1 MNQPASPD
9 TQPRPPIPLPF
20 HYAWLVVAVTFFA
33 SFNGAGIRVV
43 PTVLILPLEAEF
55 GWARSAITFGG
66 SINLLLY
73 GAAAPVVGW
82 ILDKYGPRRVM
93 MTSLTLLSAGLLG
106 TTLVSE
112 LWHFWLTWGVLV
124 GLGAGGMS
132 GVLSASVAHRWFN
145 ARRGLAV
152 GILSSG
158 SSSGQIVFAPFM
170 LLIIA
175 YIGWRQG
182 SYVLVACAA
191 TAVVLVWLLMRDKP
205 ADVGLEPYNEGPG
218 AEKAPV
224 VVDKPAAKP
233 QAAESAG
240 PVMGIRDA
248 IKMPT
253 FWLLCGVFSIC
264 GGTANGLIG
273 MHLIPHALEQGFDRG
288 TVSFAFALMGTMNI
302 AGTLFAG
309 WLADRVD
316 PRKLIAAVFT
326 LRGAA
331 LFYLTLVDNTS
342 GLLIFTVIY
351 GLDWFATVP
360 PVVTL
365 AGQTFG
371 KQSIGRIYGWIF
383 LAHQIG
389 GFAMANAGGLL
400 YDYVG
405 NYEMAFF
412 AGGFMGLMAAAFAL
426 SIRPKKTIP
435 PLGPAPAGAAA

>member
-1 MNQPASPD
+1 MNHPATPD
-9 TQPRPPIPLPF
+9 AKPRPPIPLPF
-20 HYAWLVVAVTFFA
+20 HYGWLIVAVTFFA

-43 PTVLILPLEAEF
+43 PTVLIHPLEADF
-55 GWARSAITFGG
+55 GWARSAITFGI

-73 GAAAPVVGW
+73 GVAAPIVGW
-82 ILDKYGPRRVM
+82 ILDKYGPRKVM
-93 MTSLTLLSAGLLG
+93 LTSLTLLSTGLLC
-106 TTLVSE
+106 TTLVSQ
-112 LWHFWLTWGVLV
+112 LWQFWLTWGVMV

-152 GILSSG
+152 GLLSSG
-158 SSSGQIVFAPFM
+158 SSTGQIVFIPLM
-170 LLIIA
+170 LAIIA
-175 YIGWRQG
+175 FMGWRSG
-182 SYVLVACAA
+182 SYILVGCTAS
-191 TAVVLVWLLMRDKP
+191 AVVLVWLLMRDKP
-205 ADVGLEPYNEGPG
+205 EDVGLEPYSEGPRS
-218 AEKAPV
+218 EPV
-224 VVDKPAAKP
+224 AVQKPAGKAEEAKP
-233 QAAESAG
+233 AG

-248 IKMPT
+248 IKTPT

-273 MHLIPHALEQGFDRG
+273 THLIPHALENGFDRVTVG
-288 TVSFAFALMGTMNI
+288 TAVTIMGTMNI
-302 AGTLFAG
+302 VGTLFSG

-326 LRGAA
+326 LRGLS
-331 LFYLTLVDNTS
+331 LFYLTLVDNTT
-342 GLLIFTVIY
+342 GLIFFTVVY

-360 PVVTL
+360 PVVMI

-383 LAHQIG
+383 LAHQVG
-389 GFAMANAGGLL
+389 GFAMANGGGLL

-412 AGGFMGLMAAAFAL
+412 AGGWMGLMAAAFGL
-426 SIRPKKTIP
+426 SIRKKPTIP
-435 PLGPAPAGAAA
+435 PLGPTPAGAPA

>member
-1 MNQPASPD
+1 MNDPVSAEAK
-9 TQPRPPIPLPF
+9 PRPPISLPF
-20 HYAWLVVAVTFFA
+20 HYAWLIVVVTFFA

-43 PTVLILPLEAEF
+43 PTVLIHPLEADF
-55 GWARSAITFGG
+55 GWARSAITFGI

-73 GAAAPVVGW
+73 GVAAPVVGF

-93 MTSLTLLSAGLLG
+93 LTSLTLLSTGLLC
-106 TTLVSE
+106 TTLVQE
-112 LWHFWLTWGVLV
+112 LWQFWLTWGVMV

-145 ARRGLAV
+145 YRRGLAV

-158 SSSGQIVFAPFM
+158 SSSGQIVFIPFM
-170 LLIIA
+170 LAIIA
-175 YIGWRQG
+175 YTGWRMG
-182 SYVLVACAA
+182 SYVLVACTA
-191 TAVVLVWLLMRDKP
+191 TAVALVWLLMRDKP
-205 ADVGLEPYNEGPG
+205 SDVGLEPYSDKQEDDEAQSVDGG
-218 AEKAPV
+218 AATSSTAP
-224 VVDKPAAKP
+224 P
-233 QAAESAG
+233 G
-240 PVMGIRDA
+240 PVLGIRDA
-248 IKMPT
+248 VKTPT

-273 MHLIPHALEQGFDRG
+273 THLIPHALENGFDRV
-288 TVSFAFALMGTMNI
+288 TVGSAVTIMGIMNI
-302 AGTLFAG
+302 IGTLGCG
-309 WLADRVD
+309 WLVDRVD

-326 LRGAA
+326 LRGLS
-331 LFYLTLVDNTS
+331 LFYLTLVDSTQ
-342 GLLIFTVIY
+342 GLIIFTIVY

-360 PVVTL
+360 PVVMI

-383 LAHQIG
+383 LSHQVG

-412 AGGFMGLMAAAFAL
+412 AGGWMGLMAAAFGL
-426 SIRPKKTIP
+426 SIRPKKTLP
-435 PLGPAPAGAAA
+435 PLGPEPANAAA

>member
-1 MNQPASPD
+1 MNHPARPHP
-9 TQPRPPIPLPF
+9 QALPPIPVRF
-20 HYAWLVVAVTFFA
+20 HYAWLIVAVTFFA

-43 PTVLILPLEAEF
+43 PTVLVYPLEADF
-55 GWARSAITFGG
+55 GWSRSAIALGI
-66 SINLLLY
+66 SLNLLLY
-73 GAAAPVVGW
+73 GVAAPVVGW

-93 MTSLTLLSAGLLG
+93 LTSLSLLSTGLLC
-106 TTLVSE
+106 TTFVSQ
-112 LWHFWLTWGVLV
+112 LWQFWLTWGVMV

-158 SSSGQIVFAPFM
+158 SSSGQIVFIPFM
-170 LLIIA
+170 LWIL
-175 YIGWRQG
+175 GLMTWRMG
-182 SYVLVACAA
+182 SYVLVACTA
-191 TAVVLVWLLMRDKP
+191 TAVTLVWLLMRDKP
-205 ADVGLEPYNEGPG
+205 SDIGMEPYNYGPKADQTPAGDKQAEG
-218 AEKAPV
+218 
-224 VVDKPAAKP
+224 KPA
-233 QAAESAG
+233 G
-240 PVMGIRDA
+240 PAMGIRDA
-248 IKMPT
+248 IKTPT

-273 MHLIPHALEQGFDRG
+273 THLVPHALDNKFE
-288 TVSFAFALMGTMNI
+288 TVIISTAVATMGTMNVV
-302 AGTLFAG
+302 GTLFSG

-326 LRGAA
+326 LRGLS
-331 LFYLTLVDNTS
+331 LFYLTFVDSTQ
-342 GLLIFTVIY
+342 GLFIFTVIY

-360 PVVTL
+360 PVVMI

-383 LAHQIG
+383 LSHQIG
-389 GFAMANAGGLL
+389 GSAMAYAGGLL

-405 NYEMAFF
+405 NYELAFF
-412 AGGFMGLMAAAFAL
+412 AGGWMGLMAAAFGL
-426 SIRPKKTIP
+426 SIRKKRTLP

>member
-1 MNQPASPD
+1 MDYPGNPEAK
-9 TQPRPPIPLPF
+9 PRPPISLPF
-20 HYAWLVVAVTFFA
+20 HYGWLIVAVTFFS

-43 PTVLILPLEAEF
+43 PTVLIHPLEADF
-55 GWARSAITFGG
+55 GWSRSAITFGI

-73 GAAAPVVGW
+73 GVAAPVVGW

-93 MTSLTLLSAGLLG
+93 LTSMTLLSAGLYSA
-106 TTLVSE
+106 TYVTE
-112 LWHFWLTWGVLV
+112 LWHFWLTWGVMV

-158 SSSGQIVFAPFM
+158 SSSGQIVFIPFM
-170 LLIIA
+170 LALVA
-175 YIGWRQG
+175 YVGWRTG
-182 SYVLVACAA
+182 ANVLVACTA
-191 TAVVLVWLLMRDKP
+191 TAAALVWLFMRDKP
-205 ADVGLEPYNEGPG
+205 GDVGLEPYNEGPG
-218 AEKAPV
+218 AEAAPAGPNP
-224 VVDKPAAKP
+224 DAPKPA
-233 QAAESAG
+233 G
-240 PVMGIRDA
+240 RVMGIRDA
-248 IKMPT
+248 VKTPT

-273 MHLIPHALEQGFDRG
+273 THLLPHALERGFNAA
-288 TVSFAFALMGTMNI
+288 TVATAMGVMGGMNI
-302 AGTLFAG
+302 LGTLFSG
-309 WLADRVD
+309 WLTDKVD

-331 LFYLTLVDNTS
+331 LFYLTFVTDVP
-342 GLLIFTVIY
+342 GLFIFTVVY

-360 PVVTL
+360 PVVAI

-389 GFAMANAGGLL
+389 GSLMANGGGLL

-405 NYEMAFF
+405 EYEMAFF
-412 AGGFMGLMAAAFAL
+412 AGGWMGLMAAAFAL
-426 SIRPKKTIP
+426 GIRPRKTAP

>member
-1 MNQPASPD
+1 MNQPANPG
-9 TQPRPPIPLPF
+9 TGPRPPIPLPF
-20 HYAWLVVAVTFFA
+20 HYAWLIVAVTFFA

-43 PTVLILPLEAEF
+43 PTVLIHPLEADF
-55 GWARSAITFGG
+55 GWARSAITLGI

-73 GAAAPVVGW
+73 GVAAPVVGW

-93 MTSLTLLSAGLLG
+93 LTSLTLLSVGLLC
-106 TTLVSE
+106 TTFVSQ
-112 LWHFWLTWGVLV
+112 LWQFWLTWGVMV

-145 ARRGLAV
+145 ARRGQAV

-158 SSSGQIVFAPFM
+158 SSTGQIVFIPFM
-170 LLIIA
+170 LFIVA
-175 YIGWRQG
+175 YTGWRMG
-182 SYVLVACAA
+182 SYILVACTAA
-191 TAVVLVWLLMRDKP
+191 AVTLVWLLMRDKP
-205 ADVGLEPYNEGPG
+205 EDVGLEPYNEGPG
-218 AEKAPV
+218 AVTAPV
-224 VVDKPAAKP
+224 VDKAAAKP
-233 QAAESAG
+233 EEAKPAG
-240 PVMGIRDA
+240 PVMGIKDA
-248 IKMPT
+248 IKTPT

-273 MHLIPHALEQGFDRG
+273 THLLPHALENGFDRL
-288 TVSFAFALMGTMNI
+288 TVASAIGIMGTMNVI
-302 AGTLFAG
+302 GTLFSG
-309 WLADRVD
+309 WLADRID

-326 LRGAA
+326 LRGLS
-331 LFYLTLVDNTS
+331 LFYLLLVDNTQ
-342 GLLIFTVIY
+342 GLIIFTVVY

-360 PVVTL
+360 PVVMI

-383 LAHQIG
+383 LSHQIG
-389 GFAMANAGGLL
+389 GSAMAYAGGLL

-412 AGGFMGLMAAAFAL
+412 AGGWMGLMAAAFGL

>member
-1 MNQPASPD
+1 MNPPASPD
-9 TQPRPPIPLPF
+9 TQARPPFRLPF
-20 HYAWLVVAVTFFA
+20 HYGWLIVAVTFFA

-43 PTVLILPLEAEF
+43 PTVLIHPLEADF
-55 GWARSAITFGG
+55 GWARSAITFGI
-66 SINLLLY
+66 SLNLLLY
-73 GAAAPVVGW
+73 GVAAPVVGW

-93 MTSLTLLSAGLLG
+93 LTSLTLLSTGLLG

-112 LWHFWLTWGVLV
+112 LWQFWLTWGVMV

-158 SSSGQIVFAPFM
+158 SSSGQIVFAPLM
-170 LLIIA
+170 LLIIG
-175 YIGWRQG
+175 YTGWRQG

-191 TAVVLVWLLMRDKP
+191 VAVAMVWLLMRDKP
-205 ADVGLEPYNEGPG
+205 ADVGLEPYEEGPREEKIRRAGGG
-218 AEKAPV
+218 AMP
-224 VVDKPAAKP
+224 PATP
-233 QAAESAG
+233 AG

-248 IKMPT
+248 IKTPT

-273 MHLIPHALEQGFDRG
+273 THLIPHALEQGFERG
-288 TVSFAFALMGTMNI
+288 TVGFAFALMGTMNVI
-302 AGTLFAG
+302 GTLFSG
-309 WLADRVD
+309 WLTDRVD

-326 LRGAA
+326 LRGLA
-331 LFYLTLVDNTS
+331 LFYLTLVDDTS

-389 GFAMANAGGLL
+389 GFAMANGGGLL

-405 NYEMAFF
+405 NYELAFF
-412 AGGFMGLMAAAFAL
+412 AGGWMGLMAAAFGL
-426 SIRPKKTIP
+426 SIRPRKTVP
-435 PLGPAPAGAAA
+435 PLGPSPAGAAA

>member
-1 MNQPASPD
+1 MNHPARSD
-9 TQPRPPIPLPF
+9 SRRRPPIPLPF
-20 HYAWLVVAVTFFA
+20 HYGWLIVAVTFFA

-43 PTVLILPLEAEF
+43 PTVLIHPLEADF
-55 GWARSAITFGG
+55 GWARSAITFGI
-66 SINLLLY
+66 SVNLLLY
-73 GAAAPVVGW
+73 GVAAPVVGW
-82 ILDKYGPRRVM
+82 VLDKYGPRRVM
-93 MTSLTLLSAGLLG
+93 LASLTLLSTGLLC
-106 TTLVSE
+106 TTLVSQ
-112 LWHFWLTWGVLV
+112 LWQFWLTWGVMV

-158 SSSGQIVFAPFM
+158 SSSGQIVFIPFM
-170 LLIIA
+170 LFVITLT
-175 YIGWRQG
+175 GWRMG
-182 SYVLVACAA
+182 SYVLVACTATAA
-191 TAVVLVWLLMRDKP
+191 TLVWLLMRDRP
-205 ADVGLEPYNEGPG
+205 ADVGLEPYNEGVG
-218 AEKAPV
+218 AETASAART
-224 VVDKPAAKP
+224 DENSPAV
-233 QAAESAG
+233 

-248 IKMPT
+248 VRTPT

-273 MHLIPHALEQGFDRG
+273 THLIPHALENGFDKVTVG
-288 TVSFAFALMGTMNI
+288 TAVTIMGTMNI
-302 AGTLFAG
+302 VGTLCSG

-326 LRGAA
+326 LRGLS
-331 LFYLTLVDNTS
+331 LFYLTFVDSTQ
-342 GLLIFTVIY
+342 GLILFTIIY

-360 PVVTL
+360 PVVMI

-383 LAHQIG
+383 LAHQVG
-389 GFAMANAGGLL
+389 GFAMANGGGLL

-412 AGGFMGLMAAAFAL
+412 AGGWMGLMAAAFGL
-426 SIRPKKTIP
+426 GIRPRKPMP
-435 PLGPAPAGAAA
+435 PLAPTAEGAPA

>member
-1 MNQPASPD
+1 MNHPASPQSE
-9 TQPRPPIPLPF
+9 TRPPIPLPF
-20 HYAWLVVAVTFFA
+20 HYAWLIVAVTFFA

-43 PTVLILPLEAEF
+43 PTVLIHPLEADF
-55 GWARSAITFGG
+55 GWARSAITFGI

-73 GAAAPVVGW
+73 GVAAPFVGW
-82 ILDKYGPRRVM
+82 FLDKYGPRRVM
-93 MTSLTLLSAGLLG
+93 LTSLTLLSLGLLC
-106 TTLVSE
+106 TTFVSQ
-112 LWHFWLTWGVLV
+112 LWQFWLTWGVMV

-145 ARRGLAV
+145 ARRGQAV

-158 SSSGQIVFAPFM
+158 SSTGQIVFIPFM
-170 LLIIA
+170 LFIVA
-175 YIGWRQG
+175 YTGWRMG
-182 SYVLVACAA
+182 SYILVACTA
-191 TAVVLVWLLMRDKP
+191 TAVALVWLLMRDKP
-205 ADVGLEPYNEGPG
+205 EEVGLEPYNEGPG
-218 AEKAPV
+218 AVTAPV
-224 VVDKPAAKP
+224 VDKSAAKP
-233 QAAESAG
+233 EEAKPAG
-240 PVMGIRDA
+240 PVMGIKDA
-248 IKMPT
+248 VKTPT

-273 MHLIPHALEQGFDRG
+273 THLLPHALENGFDRL
-288 TVSFAFALMGTMNI
+288 TVASAIGIMGTMNI
-302 AGTLFAG
+302 IGTLFSG

-326 LRGAA
+326 LRGLS
-331 LFYLTLVDNTS
+331 LFYLLLVDNTQ
-342 GLLIFTVIY
+342 GLIIFTIVY

-360 PVVTL
+360 PVVMI

-383 LAHQIG
+383 LSHQIG
-389 GFAMANAGGLL
+389 GSAMAYGGGLL

-412 AGGFMGLMAAAFAL
+412 AGGWMGLMAAAFGL
-426 SIRPKKTIP
+426 SIRKKSTMP

>member
-1 MNQPASPD
+1 MNHPAGPD
-9 TQPRPPIPLPF
+9 TQARPPFRLPF
-20 HYAWLVVAVTFFA
+20 HYAWLIVAVTFFA

-43 PTVLILPLEAEF
+43 PTVLIHPLEADF
-55 GWARSAITFGG
+55 GWARSAITFGI

-73 GAAAPVVGW
+73 GVAAPVVGW

-93 MTSLTLLSAGLLG
+93 MTSLTLLSTGLLG

-112 LWHFWLTWGVLV
+112 LWQFWLTWGVMV

-145 ARRGLAV
+145 SRRGLAV

-158 SSSGQIVFAPFM
+158 SSSGQIVFAPLM
-170 LLIIA
+170 LLIIG
-175 YIGWRQG
+175 YIGWRMG
-182 SYVLVACAA
+182 SYVLVACAVV
-191 TAVVLVWLLMRDKP
+191 AVTMVWLLMRDKP
-205 ADVGLEPYNEGPG
+205 ADVGLEPYEEGPREDKTRPSGGG
-218 AEKAPV
+218 ATP
-224 VVDKPAAKP
+224 PATP
-233 QAAESAG
+233 AG

-248 IKMPT
+248 IKTPT

-273 MHLIPHALEQGFDRG
+273 THLIPHALEQGFERG
-288 TVSFAFALMGTMNI
+288 TVSVAFALMGTMNVV
-302 AGTLFAG
+302 GTLFSG
-309 WLADRVD
+309 WLTDRVD

-326 LRGAA
+326 LRGLA

-383 LAHQIG
+383 LSHQIG

-412 AGGFMGLMAAAFAL
+412 AGGWMGLMAAAFGL
-426 SIRPKKTIP
+426 SIRPRKTVP
-435 PLGPAPAGAAA
+435 PLGPSPAGAAA

>member
-1 MNQPASPD
+1 MNQPANPG
-9 TQPRPPIPLPF
+9 TGPRPPIPLPF
-20 HYAWLVVAVTFFA
+20 HYAWLIVAVTFFA

-43 PTVLILPLEAEF
+43 PTVLIHPLEADF
-55 GWARSAITFGG
+55 GWARSAITLGI

-73 GAAAPVVGW
+73 GVAAPVVGW

-93 MTSLTLLSAGLLG
+93 LTSLTLLSVGLLC
-106 TTLVSE
+106 TTFVSQ
-112 LWHFWLTWGVLV
+112 LWQFWLTWGVMV

-145 ARRGLAV
+145 ARRGQAV

-158 SSSGQIVFAPFM
+158 SSTGQIVFIPFM
-170 LLIIA
+170 LFIVA
-175 YIGWRQG
+175 YTGWRMG
-182 SYVLVACAA
+182 SYILVACTAA
-191 TAVVLVWLLMRDKP
+191 AVTLVWLLMRDKP
-205 ADVGLEPYNEGPG
+205 EDVGLEPYNEGPG
-218 AEKAPV
+218 AVTAPV
-224 VVDKPAAKP
+224 VDKAAAKP
-233 QAAESAG
+233 EEAKPSG
-240 PVMGIRDA
+240 PVMGIKDA
-248 IKMPT
+248 IKTPT

-273 MHLIPHALEQGFDRG
+273 THLLPHALENGFDRL
-288 TVSFAFALMGTMNI
+288 TVASAIGIMGTMNVI
-302 AGTLFAG
+302 GTLFSG
-309 WLADRVD
+309 WLADRID

-326 LRGAA
+326 LRGLS
-331 LFYLTLVDNTS
+331 LFYLLLVDNTQ
-342 GLLIFTVIY
+342 GLIIFTVVY

-360 PVVTL
+360 PVVMI

-383 LAHQIG
+383 LSHQIG
-389 GFAMANAGGLL
+389 GSAMAYAGGLL

-412 AGGFMGLMAAAFAL
+412 AGGWMGLMAAAFGL

>member
-1 MNQPASPD
+1 MNHPASPD
-9 TQPRPPIPLPF
+9 TPARPPLRLPF
-20 HYAWLVVAVTFFA
+20 HYGWLIVAVTFFA

-43 PTVLILPLEAEF
+43 PTVLIHPLEADF
-55 GWARSAITFGG
+55 GWARSAITFGI
-66 SINLLLY
+66 SLNLLLY
-73 GAAAPVVGW
+73 GVAAPVVGW

-93 MTSLTLLSAGLLG
+93 LTSLTLLSTGLLG

-112 LWHFWLTWGVLV
+112 LWQFWLTWGVMV

-158 SSSGQIVFAPFM
+158 SSSGQIVFAPLM
-170 LLIIA
+170 LLIIG
-175 YIGWRQG
+175 YTGWRQG

-191 TAVVLVWLLMRDKP
+191 VAVTMVWLLMRDKP
-205 ADVGLEPYNEGPG
+205 ADVGLEPYEEGPG
-218 AEKAPV
+218 KEKTRLTGGGGATP
-224 VVDKPAAKP
+224 PATP
-233 QAAESAG
+233 AG

-248 IKMPT
+248 IKTPT

-273 MHLIPHALEQGFDRG
+273 THLIPHALEQGFERG
-288 TVSFAFALMGTMNI
+288 TVGFAFALMGTMNVV
-302 AGTLFAG
+302 GTLFSG
-309 WLADRVD
+309 WLTDRVD

-326 LRGAA
+326 LRGLA
-331 LFYLTLVDNTS
+331 LFYLTLVDDTS

-389 GFAMANAGGLL
+389 GFAMANGGGLL

-405 NYEMAFF
+405 NYELAFF
-412 AGGFMGLMAAAFAL
+412 AGGWMGLMAAAFGL
-426 SIRPKKTIP
+426 SIRPRKTVP
-435 PLGPAPAGAAA
+435 PLGPSPAGATA

>member
-1 MNQPASPD
+1 MNQPANPG
-9 TQPRPPIPLPF
+9 TGPRPPIPLPF
-20 HYAWLVVAVTFFA
+20 HYAWLIVAVTCFA

-43 PTVLILPLEAEF
+43 PTVLIHPLEADF
-55 GWARSAITFGG
+55 GWARSAITLGI

-73 GAAAPVVGW
+73 GVAAPVVGW

-93 MTSLTLLSAGLLG
+93 LTSLTLLSVGLLC
-106 TTLVSE
+106 TTFVSQ
-112 LWHFWLTWGVLV
+112 LWQFWLTWGVMV

-145 ARRGLAV
+145 ARRGQAV

-158 SSSGQIVFAPFM
+158 SSTGQIVFIPFM
-170 LLIIA
+170 LFIVA
-175 YIGWRQG
+175 YTGWRMG
-182 SYVLVACAA
+182 SYILVACTAA
-191 TAVVLVWLLMRDKP
+191 AVTLVWLLMRDKP
-205 ADVGLEPYNEGPG
+205 EDVGLEPYNEGPG
-218 AEKAPV
+218 AVTAPV
-224 VVDKPAAKP
+224 VDKAAAKP
-233 QAAESAG
+233 EEAKPAG
-240 PVMGIRDA
+240 PVMGIKDA
-248 IKMPT
+248 IKTPT

-273 MHLIPHALEQGFDRG
+273 THLLPHALENGFDRL
-288 TVSFAFALMGTMNI
+288 TVASAIGIMGTMNVI
-302 AGTLFAG
+302 GTLFSG
-309 WLADRVD
+309 WLADRID

-326 LRGAA
+326 LRGLS
-331 LFYLTLVDNTS
+331 LFYLLLVDNTQ
-342 GLLIFTVIY
+342 GLIIFTVVY

-360 PVVTL
+360 PVVMI

-383 LAHQIG
+383 LSHQIG
-389 GFAMANAGGLL
+389 GSAMAYAGGLL

-412 AGGFMGLMAAAFAL
+412 AGGWMGLMAAAFGL

>member
-1 MNQPASPD
+1 MNHPATPD
-9 TQPRPPIPLPF
+9 AKPRPPIPLPF
-20 HYAWLVVAVTFFA
+20 HYGWLIVAVTFFA

-43 PTVLILPLEAEF
+43 PTVLIHPLEADF
-55 GWARSAITFGG
+55 GWARSAITFGI

-73 GAAAPVVGW
+73 GVAAPIVGW
-82 ILDKYGPRRVM
+82 ILDKYGPRKVM
-93 MTSLTLLSAGLLG
+93 LTSLTLLSTGLLC
-106 TTLVSE
+106 TTLVSQ
-112 LWHFWLTWGVLV
+112 LWQFWLTWGVMV

-152 GILSSG
+152 GLLSSG
-158 SSSGQIVFAPFM
+158 SSTGQIVFIPFM
-170 LLIIA
+170 LAIIA
-175 YIGWRQG
+175 FMGWRSG
-182 SYVLVACAA
+182 SYILVGCTA

-205 ADVGLEPYNEGPG
+205 EDVGLEPYSEGPTS
-218 AEKAPV
+218 E
-224 VVDKPAAKP
+224 PAAAARHAGKAEEAKP
-233 QAAESAG
+233 AG

-248 IKMPT
+248 IKTPT

-273 MHLIPHALEQGFDRG
+273 THLIPHALENGFDKVTVG
-288 TVSFAFALMGTMNI
+288 TAVTIMGTMNI
-302 AGTLFAG
+302 VGTLFSG

-326 LRGAA
+326 LRGLS
-331 LFYLTLVDNTS
+331 LFYLTLVDNTT
-342 GLLIFTVIY
+342 GLIFFTVVY

-360 PVVTL
+360 PVVMI
-365 AGQTFG
+365 AGRTFG

-383 LAHQIG
+383 LAHQVG
-389 GFAMANAGGLL
+389 GFAMANGGGLL

-412 AGGFMGLMAAAFAL
+412 AGGWMGLMAAAFGL
-426 SIRPKKTIP
+426 SIRKQTTIP
-435 PLGPAPAGAAA
+435 PLGPTPAGAPA

>member
-1 MNQPASPD
+1 MNQPASPG
-9 TQPRPPIPLPF
+9 TGPRPPIPLPF
-20 HYAWLVVAVTFFA
+20 HYAWLIVAVTFFA

-43 PTVLILPLEAEF
+43 PTVLIHPLEADF
-55 GWARSAITFGG
+55 GWARSAITFGI

-73 GAAAPVVGW
+73 GVAAPFVGW

-93 MTSLTLLSAGLLG
+93 LASLALLSTGLLC
-106 TTLVSE
+106 TTLVSQ
-112 LWHFWLTWGVLV
+112 LWQFWLTWGVMV

-152 GILSSG
+152 GLLSSG
-158 SSSGQIVFAPFM
+158 SSSGQIVFIPFM
-170 LLIIA
+170 LFIISFM
-175 YIGWRQG
+175 GWRMG
-182 SYVLVACAA
+182 SYVLVACTAA
-191 TAVVLVWLLMRDKP
+191 AVTLVWLLMRDKP
-205 ADVGLEPYNEGPG
+205 SDIGLEPYNHGP
-218 AEKAPV
+218 ASDQAP
-224 VVDKPAAKP
+224 VVDKPAAK
-233 QAAESAG
+233 AEEAKPAG
-240 PVMGIRDA
+240 PVMGIKDA
-248 IKMPT
+248 IKTPT

-273 MHLIPHALEQGFDRG
+273 THLIPHALENGFDKVTVG
-288 TVSFAFALMGTMNI
+288 TAVTIMGTMNI
-302 AGTLFAG
+302 VGTLCSG
-309 WLADRVD
+309 WLADRFD

-326 LRGAA
+326 LRGLS
-331 LFYLTLVDNTS
+331 LFYLTFVDNTQ
-342 GLLIFTVIY
+342 GLIIFTIVY

-360 PVVTL
+360 PVVMI

-383 LAHQIG
+383 LSHQIG
-389 GFAMANAGGLL
+389 GFAMANGGGLL

-412 AGGFMGLMAAAFAL
+412 AGGWMGLMAAAFGL
-426 SIRPKKTIP
+426 SIRKKTTIP

>member
-1 MNQPASPD
+1 MPPATP
-9 TQPRPPIPLPF
+9 
-20 HYAWLVVAVTFFA
+20 
-33 SFNGAGIRVV
+33 
-43 PTVLILPLEAEF
+43 
-55 GWARSAITFGG
+55 
-66 SINLLLY
+66 
-73 GAAAPVVGW
+73 
-82 ILDKYGPRRVM
+82 
-93 MTSLTLLSAGLLG
+93 
-106 TTLVSE
+106 
-112 LWHFWLTWGVLV
+112 
-124 GLGAGGMS
+124 
-132 GVLSASVAHRWFN
+132 
-145 ARRGLAV
+145 
-152 GILSSG
+152 
-158 SSSGQIVFAPFM
+158 
-170 LLIIA
+170 
-175 YIGWRQG
+175 
-182 SYVLVACAA
+182 
-191 TAVVLVWLLMRDKP
+191 
-205 ADVGLEPYNEGPG
+205 
-218 AEKAPV
+218 
-224 VVDKPAAKP
+224 
-233 QAAESAG
+233 AG

-383 LAHQIG
+383 LAHQDRRVRHG
-389 GFAMANAGGLL
+389 QRRRPAVRLRGELRDGVLRRRL
-400 YDYVG
+400 YGTHGRGVRPQHPAQEADV
-405 NYEMAFF
+405 
-412 AGGFMGLMAAAFAL
+412 AA
-426 SIRPKKTIP
+426 RTDTCRGP
-435 PLGPAPAGAAA
+435 PRK